1 MICQVRFSLLKQA
14 DLTRNKGME
23 IIDFFLLGKGQEPP
37 KEDNIEEKF
46 GWNQTNQTFANFA
59 AQECDR
65 MILNAK
71 WRETSHFSVL
81 TMKSFTDYGVCCR
94 IFPWLDFENE
104 ATKNKSAREYSNE
117 EFWSI
122 QAGAKNGI
130 KNGLELLLDAESHEY
145 SYFPRSSKGLMVA
158 ISGPY
163 VRPVVRQ
170 QGFYVA
176 PGQETLV
183 SVQVQETYTT
193 NEALSF
199 FPAATRKCYQDNTNS
214 PLEDSEFQPKYFNR
228 KTTFKYTLSNCLYAS
243 MIEKIL
249 TNCSCTPNFAIIGEY
264 LPTNP

>member
-1 MICQVRFSLLKQA
+1 MLEQA
-14 DLTRNKGME
+14 DLTRSKGME

-37 KEDNIEEKF
+37 KEDNIEEKL
-46 GWNQTNQTFANFA
+46 GWNQTSQTFANFA

-65 MILNAK
+65 MILNAR
-71 WRETSHFSVL
+71 WRQRSHFSVL

-122 QAGAKNGI
+122 EAGAKNGI

-193 NEALSF
+193 PEALSF
-199 FPAATRKCYQDNTNS
+199 FSSASRKCYQDDTDSDVEN
-214 PLEDSEFQPKYFNR
+214 SEFQPKYFNR
-228 KTTFKYTLSNCLYAS
+228 TTTFKYTLSNCLYAS

-249 TNCSCTPNFAIIGEY
+249 TNCSCTPNFAIIGKF
-264 LPTNP
+264 

>member
-1 MICQVRFSLLKQA
+1 MLEQA
-14 DLTRNKGME
+14 DLTRSKGME
-23 IIDFFLLGKGQEPP
+23 IIDFFLLGKGKEPS
-37 KEDNIEEKF
+37 KEEKIEEKL
-46 GWNQTNQTFANFA
+46 GWDRSNQTTFATFA

-71 WRETSHFSVL
+71 WQQTSHFSVL
-81 TMKSFTDYGVCCR
+81 TLKSFTDYGVCCR

-104 ATKNKSAREYSNE
+104 ATKNKPAREYSND

-122 QAGAKNGI
+122 KAGAKNGI

-145 SYFPRSSKGLMVA
+145 SYFPRSSKGFMVA

-193 NEALSF
+193 PDALSF
-199 FPAATRKCYQDNTNS
+199 FPAATRKCYQDDIKS
-214 PLEDSEFQPKYFNR
+214 PPEESEFQPKYFNR
-228 KTTFKYTLSNCLYAS
+228 NTTFKYTLSNCLYAS

-264 LPTNP
+264 QPTNHPLEKT

>member
-1 MICQVRFSLLKQA
+1 
-14 DLTRNKGME
+14 ME